1 MDCEK
6 KRINLSSSKGN
17 RKWVS
22 QRKYREKEI
31 IIEIRNTQNQTST
44 ETLYINF
51 VIATKEVLRGNF
63 IFLLLFRGNKVVILD
78 KKCQN

>member
-1 MDCEK
+1 MGFTKE
-6 KRINLSSSKGN
+6 I
-17 RKWVS
+17 
-22 QRKYREKEI
+22 QEKEI

-63 IFLLLFRGNKVVILD
+63 IFLVKLEETKWLY
-78 KKCQN
+78 